1 MHTCVEDS
9 LSIIFSLKSS
19 KFGIFFELKN
29 LYNQLNDTKWI
40 EQGIFSK
47 LSKLDQF
54 KTYYN

>member
-29 LYNQLNDTKWI
+29 LYSQLNDTKWI
-40 EQGIFSK
+40 EQGIFSQ

-54 KTYYN
+54 KT